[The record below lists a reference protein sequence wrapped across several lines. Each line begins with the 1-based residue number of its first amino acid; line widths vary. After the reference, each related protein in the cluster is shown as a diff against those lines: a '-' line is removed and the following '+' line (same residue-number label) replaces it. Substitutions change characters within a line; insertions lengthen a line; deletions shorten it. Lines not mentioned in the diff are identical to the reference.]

1 MNIVRLFPV
10 LFLWAIVFL
19 TSVEVSC
26 ADEPLLEPDAIQ
38 STEERSAVDE
48 KGVNTFESSSTK
60 LIDGKPVGIAVD
72 FIEEISERTGIKFH
86 FVMNSPSFSIDLK
99 RLMEHTGPDMIS
111 TLMPT
116 LEREKVILFTQ
127 PYINSPRFIFT
138 RDDIPFVASI
148 EKLFGEKVAVVKD
161 YVTHKTLVEMFP
173 ALDLLVFNNNEAALR
188 AVSSGEAI
196 AFIGDLVSTPAMI
209 NEFGLKNL
217 KVVSPSGLPDHPLA
231 MGIRNDWPEL
241 QSILNKGLA
250 AIPAAEKAAIINKW
264 SSVKFDHGISPAFVW
279 TWVLIIAIAVLGI
292 LLLFFLWTK
301 SLKKQVQKRT
311 FELYAANQSLK
322 SEIVKRKHAGE
333 ALANSE
339 SKYRDLIDNSLLGVF
354 DADLTGQFSFINDAF
369 VQMYDFDSTEQM
381 LAIRSPSLWANPE
394 DREQL
399 HALLKKHGKV
409 NNYEAESIT
418 HAGRRVHALISAR
431 LYNGNITGMVMDITK
446 RKQAEE
452 RLQKSES
459 KYRTLLENLP
469 QKIFLKD
476 AHSAYISCNEN
487 YARDLGIMPEEIR
500 GKTDYD
506 FFPRELADQYSADDK
521 RILESGQAER
531 LEEQYV
537 KDGKKT
543 WVATTKTPV
552 RDDSGAV
559 TGLLGAFLDI
569 TDRKQTEDA
578 LLESEEKFR
587 TLVTNTEEIVY
598 MIAKDGTFLL
608 SEGKGLSQLGVK
620 SGEVVGKSVFELYKD
635 HPDMLEEM
643 RRALNGE
650 SVTSE
655 VNVGGHYFRSW
666 YTPHKNHAGEIIGL
680 LGLSVNITE
689 QKQAENKLQQYQQRL
704 KSLAVQLTLAEEQER
719 RRIAEDLHDHV
730 GQSLALARMQL
741 ALARMQL
748 AAASKGLPKSDERD
762 ALFDD
767 VSQSLLKAIQDTRN
781 LIFELSSPS
790 LNELGLA
797 AAISEWMDEYVV
809 NKHGIEAELFDHA
822 QELSLNVD
830 LRAILFRNVRELL
843 TNAIKHAQAK
853 TISVWLESRAEG
865 LEITVQDDGVGFDS
879 GNYRQSVD
887 ECGGFGLFSVRE
899 RMSDLGGKLTIDSEP
914 GAGCKVVLLLPLHKQ
929 TPETEA

>member
-1 MNIVRLFPV
+1 MNIVRLFPL
-10 LFLWAIVFL
+10 LFLWAIVL
-19 TSVEVSC
+19 LISVEVVC
-26 ADEPLLEPDAIQ
+26 ADEPVLEPAAIQ
-38 STEERSAVDE
+38 SAEVSRAADE
-48 KGVNTFESSSTK
+48 KGVNPSETSRTK
-60 LIDGKPVGIAVD
+60 LSLTPEEQAWLAKDHTIRVRYWQHPPYFYLKDGVVVGISVDLLNAV
-72 FIEEISERTGIKFH
+72 SKNTGITFQ
-86 FVMNSPSFSIDLK
+86 FENRLDRFSDVLKGLID
-99 RLMEHTGPDMIS
+99 HQDPDVVAAI
-111 TLMPT
+111 MPT
-116 LEREKVILFTQ
+116 PEQEKVILFTQ

-138 RDDIPFVASI
+138 RDDTPFVASI
-148 EKLFGEKVAVVKD
+148 EDLFGEKVAVVKD

-279 TWVLIIAIAVLGI
+279 TWVLIIAIAVSGI

-301 SLKKQVQKRT
+301 SLKKQVQHRT
-311 FELYAANQSLK
+311 TELNAANQSLK
-322 SEIVKRKHAGE
+322 SEIAKRKHAGE

-418 HAGRRVHALISAR
+418 HTGRRVHALISAR
-431 LYNGNITGMVMDITK
+431 LYDGNITGMVMDITK

-476 AHSAYISCNEN
+476 THFAYISCNEN

-543 WVATTKTPV
+543 WVATIKTPV

-569 TDRKQTEDA
+569 TE
-578 LLESEEKFR
+578 
-587 TLVTNTEEIVY
+587 
-598 MIAKDGTFLL
+598 
-608 SEGKGLSQLGVK
+608 
-620 SGEVVGKSVFELYKD
+620 
-635 HPDMLEEM
+635 
-643 RRALNGE
+643 RR
-650 SVTSE
+650 
-655 VNVGGHYFRSW
+655 
-666 YTPHKNHAGEIIGL
+666 
-680 LGLSVNITE
+680 
-689 QKQAENKLQQYQQRL
+689 QAENKLQQYQKRL
-704 KSLAVQLTLAEEQER
+704 KSLAVQLTLSEEQER
-719 RRIAEDLHDHV
+719 RRIAEDLHDHI

-741 ALARMQL
+741 AMAR
-748 AAASKGLPKSDERD
+748 KGVPQSDKRD
-762 ALFDD
+762 AQFDNI
-767 VSQSLLKAIQDTRN
+767 SQSLLKAIQDTRH

-809 NKHGIEAELFDHA
+809 KKHGLEARFFDHT
-822 QELSLNVD
+822 QEFLLNTD

-843 TNAIKHAQAK
+843 TNALKHARAK
-853 TISVWLESRAEG
+853 TISVWLETTAEG
-865 LEITVQDDGVGFDS
+865 LEITIQDDGVGFDPS
-879 GNYRQSVD
+879 ICQRNGD
-887 ECGGFGLFSVRE
+887 DCGGFGLFSIQE
-899 RMSDLGGKLTIDSEP
+899 RMTDLGGKLMISSQP
-914 GAGCKVVLLLPLHKQ
+914 GAGCTVVLGFPLHKQ
-929 TPETEA
+929 SPETEA

>member
-1 MNIVRLFPV
+1 
-10 LFLWAIVFL
+10 
-19 TSVEVSC
+19 
-26 ADEPLLEPDAIQ
+26 
-38 STEERSAVDE
+38 
-48 KGVNTFESSSTK
+48 
-60 LIDGKPVGIAVD
+60 
-72 FIEEISERTGIKFH
+72 
-86 FVMNSPSFSIDLK
+86 
-99 RLMEHTGPDMIS
+99 
-111 TLMPT
+111 
-116 LEREKVILFTQ
+116 
-127 PYINSPRFIFT
+127 
-138 RDDIPFVASI
+138 
-148 EKLFGEKVAVVKD
+148 
-161 YVTHKTLVEMFP
+161 
-173 ALDLLVFNNNEAALR
+173 
-188 AVSSGEAI
+188 
-196 AFIGDLVSTPAMI
+196 
-209 NEFGLKNL
+209 
-217 KVVSPSGLPDHPLA
+217 
-231 MGIRNDWPEL
+231 
-241 QSILNKGLA
+241 
-250 AIPAAEKAAIINKW
+250 
-264 SSVKFDHGISPAFVW
+264 
-279 TWVLIIAIAVLGI
+279 
-292 LLLFFLWTK
+292 
-301 SLKKQVQKRT
+301 
-311 FELYAANQSLK
+311 
-322 SEIVKRKHAGE
+322 
-333 ALANSE
+333 
-339 SKYRDLIDNSLLGVF
+339 
-354 DADLTGQFSFINDAF
+354 
-369 VQMYDFDSTEQM
+369 MYDFDSTEQM

-608 SEGKGLSQLGVK
+608 SEGKGLSKLGLK
-620 SGEVVGKSVFELYKD
+620 PGQMVGQSVFEVYKD
-635 HPDMLEEM
+635 YPDMLEEL
-643 RRALNGE
+643 RRTFNGE
-650 SVTSE
+650 TVTNE
-655 VNVGGHYFRSW
+655 VNVDGDYFRNW

-689 QKQAENKLQQYQQRL
+689 QKQAENKLQQYQKRL
-704 KSLAVQLTLAEEQER
+704 KSLAVKLTLSEEQER
-719 RRIAEDLHDHV
+719 RRIAEDLHDHI

-741 ALARMQL
+741 ATAR
-748 AAASKGLPKSDERD
+748 KGVPQSDKRD
-762 ALFDD
+762 AQFDNI
-767 VSQSLLKAIQDTRN
+767 SQSLLKAIQDTRH

-809 NKHGIEAELFDHA
+809 KKHGLEAEFFDHTQA
-822 QELSLNVD
+822 LSLDND
-830 LRAILFRNVRELL
+830 LRALLFRNVRELL
-843 TNAIKHAQAK
+843 SNAIKHARAK
-853 TISVWLESRAEG
+853 TISVWLESRAEN
-865 LEITVQDDGVGFDS
+865 LEITIQDDGVGFDPS
-879 GNYRQSVD
+879 ICQRNGED
-887 ECGGFGLFSVRE
+887 CGGFGLFSIQE
-899 RMSDLGGKLTIDSEP
+899 RMTDLGGKLTISSQP
-914 GAGCKVVLLLPLHKQ
+914 GAGCTVVLGFPLHKQ
-929 TPETEA
+929 SPETEA